1 MRENLERNLTDKVIA
16 LAKRRG
22 FFWQAYEAYGGTG
35 GFYVLGDLGTR
46 LKENIVKLWK
56 EMFLEPYGFI
66 EIESPT
72 IAPYSVFEASGHVGS
87 FKDAMA
93 ECLKCT
99 NKYRADHL
107 LAEQGVNVSES
118 TELNTLEKL
127 LNENKIKCPECGSIT
142 WKVSAFLTMFQTNIG
157 PYGENIGFLRPETAQ
172 GMFVEFK
179 QLYESNRARIPIGV
193 AQVGKAYRNEISP
206 RQGLIRLREFS
217 QIELEFFFNPS
228 YNKCEHL
235 DKVEDI
241 KMNLLDELKVGQGDE
256 TPYKVSAKEA
266 VEKGFVKQEW
276 LAFFM
281 ALSQKFMHELGIN
294 SDDIRFKAKLVGER
308 AHYSAQTFDQEVLT
322 EKYGW
327 VEVAGHAYRQDYD
340 LKSHSLKGNVDM
352 HIVEELKE
360 PIKVKKTLAYPNS
373 VKVREEFK
381 EKASEVFKAISKFD
395 SKTLAQE
402 LEEKGKVEI
411 RGRDMGKEY
420 FIFKEVDETVATRK
434 YIPHV
439 IEPSFGIERIINAIL
454 EHAYREKED
463 RTILSL
469 NDRIAPYRYAVF
481 PLVKK
486 DGLDA
491 KAKEVYNLVKTK
503 DVRTLYDDDGSIGR
517 RYARVDEIG
526 VSKAITIDYQ
536 TLEDETVTVRSRDSW
551 DQVRVNIKH
560 LLTAL

>member
-1 MRENLERNLTDKVIA
+1 MERNLTDKVIA

-46 LKENIVKLWK
+46 LKENVVKLWK
-56 EMFLEPYGFI
+56 ELFLEPYGFV

-72 IAPYSVFEASGHVGS
+72 IAPYAVFEASGHVGS

-93 ECLKCT
+93 ECLKCH

-118 TELNTLEKL
+118 TKLDALEKL
-127 LNENKIKCPECGSIT
+127 LDGNKVKCPECENSQ

-157 PYGENIGFLRPETAQ
+157 PYGENVGFLRPETAQ

-179 QLYESNRARIPIGV
+179 QIYESNRARIPIGV
-193 AQVGKAYRNEISP
+193 AQIGKAYRNEISP

-228 YNKCEHL
+228 DNKCEYL
-235 DKVEDI
+235 DRVEDI
-241 KMNLLDELKVGQGDE
+241 KINILDESKVAKEDDI
-256 TPYKVSAKEA
+256 PYKVSAEEA
-266 VEKGFVKQEW
+266 VERGFVKQEW

-281 ALSQKFMHELGIN
+281 ALSQKFMSELGVDA
-294 SDDIRFKAKLVGER
+294 DDQRFKAKLEEER

-327 VEVAGHAYRQDYD
+327 VEVSGHAYRQDYD
-340 LKSHSLKGNVDM
+340 LKSHTSKGSIDM

-360 PIKVKKTLAYPNS
+360 PIRVKRTLAYPNS
-373 VKVREEFK
+373 AKVKEEFK
-381 EKASEVFKAISKFD
+381 EKASEVFKSISKLD

-402 LEEKGKVEI
+402 LQENGKVDI
-411 RGRDMGKEY
+411 GGKALGKEY
-420 FIFKEVDETVATRK
+420 FSFKEIEDTIATRK

-454 EHAYREKED
+454 EHAYKEKDD
-463 RTILSL
+463 RIILTL
-469 NDRIAPYRYAVF
+469 NDAIAPYKYAVF

-486 DGLDA
+486 DGLDTKA
-491 KAKEVYNLVKTK
+491 TEIYNIIKAK
-503 DVRTLYDDDGSIGR
+503 DARTLYDDDGSIGR

-536 TLEDETVTVRSRDSW
+536 TLEDNTVTVRNRDTW
-551 DQVRVNIKH
+551 DQARIKVDE
-560 LLTAL
+560 LINNC

>member
-1 MRENLERNLTDKVIA
+1 MERNLTDKVIA

-46 LKENIVKLWK
+46 LKENVVKLWK
-56 EMFLEPYGFI
+56 ELFLEPYGFV

-72 IAPYSVFEASGHVGS
+72 IAPYAVFEASGHVGS

-93 ECLKCT
+93 ECLKCH

-118 TELNTLEKL
+118 TKLDALEKL
-127 LNENKIKCPECGSIT
+127 LDGNKVKCPECENSQ

-157 PYGENIGFLRPETAQ
+157 PYGENVGFLRPETAQ

-179 QLYESNRARIPIGV
+179 QIYESNRARIPIGV
-193 AQVGKAYRNEISP
+193 AQIGKAYRNEISP

-228 YNKCEHL
+228 DNKCEYL
-235 DKVEDI
+235 DRVEDI
-241 KMNLLDELKVGQGDE
+241 KINILDESKVAKEDDI
-256 TPYKVSAKEA
+256 PYKVSAEEA
-266 VEKGFVKQEW
+266 VERGFVKQEW

-281 ALSQKFMHELGIN
+281 ALSQKFMSELGVDA
-294 SDDIRFKAKLVGER
+294 DDQRFKAKLEEER

-327 VEVAGHAYRQDYD
+327 VEVSGHAYRQDYD
-340 LKSHSLKGNVDM
+340 LKSHTSKGSIDM

-360 PIKVKKTLAYPNS
+360 PIRVKRTLAYPNS
-373 VKVREEFK
+373 AKVKEEFK
-381 EKASEVFKAISKFD
+381 EKASEVFKNISKLD

-402 LEEKGKVEI
+402 LQENGKVDI
-411 RGRDMGKEY
+411 GGKALGKEY
-420 FIFKEVDETVATRK
+420 FSFKEIEDTIATRK

-454 EHAYREKED
+454 EHAYKEKDD
-463 RTILSL
+463 RIILTL
-469 NDRIAPYRYAVF
+469 NDTIAPYKYAVF

-486 DGLDA
+486 DGLDTKA
-491 KAKEVYNLVKTK
+491 TEIYNIIKAK
-503 DVRTLYDDDGSIGR
+503 DARTLYDDDGSIGR

-536 TLEDETVTVRSRDSW
+536 TLEDNTVTVRNRDTW
-551 DQVRVNIKH
+551 DQARIKVDE
-560 LLTAL
+560 LINNC

>member
-1 MRENLERNLTDKVIA
+1 MEKNLTDKVIA

-22 FFWQAYEAYGGTG
+22 FFWQAYETYGGTG
-35 GFYVLGDLGTR
+35 GFYVLGDLGVK

-56 EMFLEPYGFI
+56 DLFLEPYGFV

-72 IAPYSVFEASGHVGS
+72 IAPYAVFEASGHVGS

-93 ECLKCT
+93 ECMKCH

-107 LAEQGVNVSES
+107 LAEQNISVSES
-118 TELNTLEKL
+118 TRLDILEKL
-127 LNENKIKCPECGSIT
+127 LNENKVKCPECENIQ

-179 QLYESNRARIPIGV
+179 QIYESNRARIPIGV
-193 AQVGKAYRNEISP
+193 AQIGKAYRNEISP

-217 QIELEFFFNPS
+217 QIELEFFFNPLN
-228 YNKCEHL
+228 NKCEYL
-235 DKVEDI
+235 DRVRDI
-241 KMNLLDELKVGQGDE
+241 KINILDDSKVIQGDDI
-256 TPYKVSAKEA
+256 PYKISAEEA
-266 VEKGFVKQEW
+266 VERGFVKQEW

-281 ALSQKFMHELGIN
+281 ALSQKFMSQVGVDAN
-294 SDDIRFKAKLVGER
+294 YQRFKAKLEGER
-308 AHYSAQTFDQEVLT
+308 AHYSAQTYDQEILT

-340 LKSHSLKGNVDM
+340 LKSHTTKGSIDM

-360 PIKVKKTLAYPNS
+360 PTKITRTLAYPNS
-373 VKVREEFK
+373 TKIKEEFK
-381 EKASEVFKAISKFD
+381 EKASEIFKIISKLN

-402 LEEKGKVEI
+402 LQEKGKVDIGEKAL
-411 RGRDMGKEY
+411 GKDY
-420 FIFKEVDETVATRK
+420 FTFKEIEETIITRS

-439 IEPSFGIERIINAIL
+439 IEPSFGIERIINVIL
-454 EHAYREKED
+454 EHAYKKKED
-463 RTILSL
+463 RIILSL
-469 NDRIAPYRYAVF
+469 NDTIAPYKYAVF

-486 DGLDA
+486 DGLDSKA
-491 KAKEVYNLVKTK
+491 TEIYNLIKAK
-503 DVRTLYDDDGSIGR
+503 DARTLYDDDGSIGR

-526 VSKAITIDYQ
+526 VPKAITIDYQ
-536 TLEDETVTVRSRDSW
+536 TLEDNTVTIRKRDTW
-551 DQVRVNIKH
+551 QQTRIKVDE
-560 LLTAL
+560 LISSC